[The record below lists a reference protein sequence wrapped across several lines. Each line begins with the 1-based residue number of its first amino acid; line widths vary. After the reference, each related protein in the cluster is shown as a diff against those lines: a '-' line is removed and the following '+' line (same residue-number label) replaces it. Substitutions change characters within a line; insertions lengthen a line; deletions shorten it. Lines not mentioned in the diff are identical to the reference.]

1 MESRTPTQPQS
12 RALPP
17 RQSRAERQAQTREK
31 LIAVAR
37 ELFIADGYAATSL
50 DKVAEAA
57 GFSKG
62 AVYSNFSGKE
72 ELCMEVIDAI
82 HAELLLGVVEAF
94 SAETDFDGRIEA
106 FSRWARTQLGN
117 PFETALEAEFSA
129 AARNSAYV
137 AEQLRNRHR
146 AITAEISRLLRKVV
160 EEAGHDHETGANLFR
175 TTGYFLERI
184 GVTSLDELPELAPY
198 LPDMDDLED
207 ELAEMVSQPVASEQA
222 PEAPHEHPHSPH
234 SGDGTEPDGGTEPT

>member
-1 MESRTPTQPQS
+1 VESRTS
-12 RALPP
+12 PP
-17 RQSRAERQAQTREK
+17 SASQRQSRAERQAQTREK
-31 LIAVAR
+31 LVAVAR

-94 SAETDFDGRIEA
+94 SAETDFDGRIDA
-106 FSRWARTQLGN
+106 FSRWARNQLGN
-117 PFETALEAEFSA
+117 PLETALEAEFSA
-129 AARNSAYV
+129 AARNSTYV

-146 AITAEISRLLRKVV
+146 AITAEISRLLRNVV
-160 EEAGHDHETGANLFR
+160 EEAGYEVAFDPDKAAVALLSLG
-175 TTGYFLERI
+175 I
-184 GVTSLDELPELAPY
+184 GVGAMRSLDSRLDVDIVGETMRTLLRGVTRPARAP
-198 LPDMDDLED
+198 
-207 ELAEMVSQPVASEQA
+207 VR
-222 PEAPHEHPHSPH
+222 
-234 SGDGTEPDGGTEPT
+234 

>member
-160 EEAGHDHETGANLFR
+160 EEAGHDIAFDPDKAAVALLSLGIGMGAMRSLDARLDVDIVGETIR
-175 TTGYFLERI
+175 TLMR
-184 GVTSLDELPELAPY
+184 GVTRRAR
-198 LPDMDDLED
+198 
-207 ELAEMVSQPVASEQA
+207 V
-222 PEAPHEHPHSPH
+222 
-234 SGDGTEPDGGTEPT
+234 G

>member
-1 MESRTPTQPQS
+1 MQRSQLGYYRYVESRTPTQPAPQ
-12 RALPP
+12 

-31 LIAVAR
+31 LVAVAR

-94 SAETDFDGRIEA
+94 SAETDFDGRIDA

-117 PFETALEAEFSA
+117 PLETALEAEFSA

-146 AITAEISRLLRKVV
+146 AITAEISRLLRNVV
-160 EEAGHDHETGANLFR
+160 EEAGYEVAFDPDKAAVALLSLG
-175 TTGYFLERI
+175 I
-184 GVTSLDELPELAPY
+184 GVGAMRSLDSRLDVDIVGETMRTLLRGVTRPAR
-198 LPDMDDLED
+198 
-207 ELAEMVSQPVASEQA
+207 V
-222 PEAPHEHPHSPH
+222 
-234 SGDGTEPDGGTEPT
+234 